1 MNFLFHFAQDS
12 PRFLPIH
19 SILFGLISTNYYLIS
34 MGILSIVNVLSN
46 LIIKLFFKKLYNLL
60 GVKSLPILGIGER
73 PPSDYLPDKIGC
85 LDNYAGEAKLFGMP
99 SGHSQSAWFFYAF
112 GMFYLFD
119 IMSKERKEKSNW
131 LLITLA
137 LMTAIA
143 MFISYSRVHKK
154 YHTTQQVVLG
164 GVIGFILGIGGYI
177 LTKYF
182 IEGRLSTSIKKIKE
196 MIRKI

>member
-19 SILFGLISTNYYLIS
+19 SILLGLISTNYYLIS
-34 MGILSIVNVLSN
+34 IGILSIFNVLSN
-46 LIIKLFFKKLYNLL
+46 LVIKLFFKKLYNLL

-73 PPSDYLPDKIGC
+73 PPSDYLPDKVGC

-112 GMFYLFD
+112 GMIYLFD
-119 IMSKERKEKSNW
+119 IMSKERKDSKL
-131 LLITLA
+131 LLITLT
-137 LMTAIA
+137 LMTAVA
-143 MFISYSRVHKK
+143 MFISYSRVYKK
-154 YHTTQQVVLG
+154 YHTTQQVILG

-182 IEGRLSTSIKKIKE
+182 IEGQNLKE